1 MMMGLMIGGPTPEV
15 DPKNKDRAE
24 KYWMYGAST
33 EELAKA
39 WGKEVEY
46 AKLKKCGNCEYFD
59 NRSKTLKALSLEPDT
74 GACLKFKFACS
85 QDASCQ
91 AWDCKEMDMEG
102 ED

>member
-1 MMMGLMIGGPTPEV
+1 MMIGLMVGGGVPEV

-24 KYWMYGAST
+24 KYWMYGASV

-39 WGKEVEY
+39 WAKDVKD
-46 AKLKKCGNCEYFD
+46 AKLKKCGNCEYF
-59 NRSKTLKALSLEPDT
+59 NNKAKTLKALKLEPDT
-74 GACLKFKFACS
+74 GACTKFKFACS

-91 AWDCKEMDMEG
+91 AWDSREMEME